1 MKEYIVSCINIIK
14 NKKFIHYFI
23 LYSSIFI
30 FSFIV
35 SAIIGFKITGLSDGV
50 VFFVTNYTS
59 LRFNDGGM
67 IAILANN
74 FFVSMI
80 LVYYFYSSDPD
91 TFKKF
96 LGVFY
101 FSYMG
106 AIAGLLIS
114 KVAIMSNLVIALSLI
129 VPHGIIEIPTI
140 IYAVSSGW
148 VLSGLKGKSGSKIPR
163 ELIYTF
169 VALFVLLGIS
179 AYIECNITLDIYKM
193 ALSYYR

>member
-1 MKEYIVSCINIIK
+1 MKEYVTGYVDIIK

-35 SAIIGFKITGLSDGV
+35 STIIGFKITGLSDGV

-74 FFVSMI
+74 FFVSVI
-80 LVYYFYSSDPD
+80 LIYYFYSSDPD
-91 TFKKF
+91 VFKKF

-106 AIAGLLIS
+106 AIAGLIIS

-148 VLSGLKGKSGSKIPR
+148 VLSGLKGKNGSKIPR

-169 VALFVLLGIS
+169 VILFVLLGMS
-179 AYIECNITLDIYKM
+179 AYIECNITMRIYEM

>member
-1 MKEYIVSCINIIK
+1 MKEYIASFIDVIK
-14 NKKFIHYFI
+14 NKKFMHYFV

-35 SAIIGFKITGLSDGV
+35 STIIGFKITGLSDGV

-80 LVYYFYSSDPD
+80 LIYYFYSSDPD

-148 VLSGLKGKSGSKIPR
+148 VLSELKEKNGSKTQR
-163 ELIYTF
+163 ELIYTS

-179 AYIECNITLDIYKM
+179 AYIECNITLNIYEM